1 MPHKWKRAL
10 KPAFNRMPTV
20 TYDQA
25 FLLSRKGQIG
35 KKKSVNK
42 KMPILNYLL
51 SDLRD
56 HSDLMKT
63 SLY

>member
-1 MPHKWKRAL
+1 MEACFETGLQQNAYGNLRSGVLTFAEGT
-10 KPAFNRMPTV
+10 NR
-20 TYDQA
+20 
-25 FLLSRKGQIG
+25 